1 LPAVF
6 GTIPRSAAVVV
17 ARARWRRW
25 ARPWLV
31 VVAAAASAASASGN
45 LALPNKSGSL
55 KFAVVGDFGTGDPPS
70 YETAAQM
77 AAARSRFPFDMVL
90 MVGDNIV
97 GRQSDPSDFVG
108 KFEQPF
114 GPLLKS
120 GVRFYGALGNHDK
133 SANRF
138 YPAWNMGGQRYY
150 TFVRQ
155 DVRFFVLD
163 SNRLDRQQLAWFE
176 HELRAS
182 KESWTICHFH
192 HPLYSDGVK
201 HGPALELRVL
211 LEPLLVRYGVDVVFA
226 GHDHVYERFRPQK
239 GVLHFVL
246 GPGGQEPRTMRR
258 SEETAASFEGEQNFM
273 LVEVSRDA
281 LNFHAVSRTG
291 AIVDSGSIRPRPKMQ
306 GVGP

>member
-1 LPAVF
+1 LFTTDVGRAFAFGTSHGLGKPVDTPPAPRPSSAKGRFGGACAKRQRRRDPRYDRFVTPGNPVVLASLPGLVGLGAPHFEPRPLTRNCGSSTQRGSPARAGFALPAVF

-155 DVRFFVLD
+155 DVL
-163 SNRLDRQQLAWFE
+163 
-176 HELRAS
+176 LRA
-182 KESWTICHFH
+182 
-192 HPLYSDGVK
+192 
-201 HGPALELRVL
+201 R
-211 LEPLLVRYGVDVVFA
+211 
-226 GHDHVYERFRPQK
+226 
-239 GVLHFVL
+239 
-246 GPGGQEPRTMRR
+246 
-258 SEETAASFEGEQNFM
+258 
-273 LVEVSRDA
+273 
-281 LNFHAVSRTG
+281 
-291 AIVDSGSIRPRPKMQ
+291 
-306 GVGP
+306 